1 MKFHDPGISIYM
13 FKVRRSRRRSLVSV
27 IKERLEELEDRIE
40 ELEEAVGLDDMS
52 DDEGNVGSGNVNVPG
67 NVGVGSSAPP
77 PTTETQS
84 LCPPADADG
93 NVGDGNVGN
102 VGNVGVGT

>member
-1 MKFHDPGISIYM
+1 M

-40 ELEEAVGLDDMS
+40 ELEEALGLDDMS
-52 DDEGNVGSGNVNVPG
+52 DDEGNVGSGNV
-67 NVGVGSSAPP
+67 GVGSTA

-84 LCPPADADG
+84 LCPPDDAGNVGDG
-93 NVGDGNVGN
+93 NVGDGNVGI
-102 VGNVGVGT
+102 GTSA

>member
-1 MKFHDPGISIYM
+1 
-13 FKVRRSRRRSLVSV
+13 VSV

-40 ELEEAVGLDDMS
+40 DLEEALGLDDMS

-67 NVGVGSSAPP
+67 NVGVGSTA

-93 NVGDGNVGN
+93 NVGDGNVG
-102 VGNVGVGT
+102 VGT

>member
-1 MKFHDPGISIYM
+1 M
-13 FKVRRSRRRSLVSV
+13 FKVRRSRRWSLVSV

-40 ELEEAVGLDDMS
+40 ELEEALGLDDMS
-52 DDEGNVGSGNVNVPG
+52 DDEGNVGSGNV
-67 NVGVGSSAPP
+67 GVGSTA

-93 NVGDGNVGN
+93 NVGDGNVGD
-102 VGNVGVGT
+102 GNVGVGT